1 VGNDIDEYM
10 TMIDRSIERI
20 KGMRTLI
27 LDLLDLTKLESSNK
41 IRKIEKV
48 ELYDVA
54 KLAFD
59 TVSPLAIQKELSLFL
74 SGDESTSVM
83 SDKSEMEILFN
94 NLVSNA
100 VKYNTDNGKVN
111 LYISKDENNAKVI
124 VEDTGIGMSEEE
136 TAKLFQEFV
145 RIKNSKTKNV
155 TGSGL
160 GLSIAKKMV
169 ELNRGSIDVEST
181 PDVGSK
187 FIVRIPLN

>member
-1 VGNDIDEYM
+1 
-10 TMIDRSIERI
+10 
-20 KGMRTLI
+20 
-27 LDLLDLTKLESSNK
+27 
-41 IRKIEKV
+41 
-48 ELYDVA
+48 
-54 KLAFD
+54 
-59 TVSPLAIQKELSLFL
+59 
-74 SGDESTSVM
+74 M